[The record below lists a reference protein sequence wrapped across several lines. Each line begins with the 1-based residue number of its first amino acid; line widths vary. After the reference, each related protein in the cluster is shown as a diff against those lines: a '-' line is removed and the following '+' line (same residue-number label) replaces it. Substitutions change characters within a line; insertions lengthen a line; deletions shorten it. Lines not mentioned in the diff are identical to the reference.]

1 MGPHLCFAELVDGM
15 GWSEEITRGL
25 PCGAQ
30 KAPLTEAC
38 LFAVMVSQKIAE
50 KQGYPFVV
58 GTRML

>member
-1 MGPHLCFAELVDGM
+1 MGAALWGPEGV
-15 GWSEEITRGL
+15 
-25 PCGAQ
+25 
-30 KAPLTEAC
+30 PLTEAC